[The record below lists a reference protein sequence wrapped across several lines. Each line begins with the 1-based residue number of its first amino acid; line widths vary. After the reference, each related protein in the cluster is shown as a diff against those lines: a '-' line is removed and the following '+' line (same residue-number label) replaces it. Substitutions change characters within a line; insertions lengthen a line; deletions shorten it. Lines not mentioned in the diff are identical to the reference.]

1 MAIELKG
8 KLIKKQDVVSG
19 EGKNGKWENAYSSKR
34 VPNIPKDLEN
44 ALKKNKLAWE
54 NFKIFSNS
62 TKLQYIYWIENAKK
76 DETRQKRIINVV
88 TKAIQN
94 IKPS

>member
-1 MAIELKG
+1 MKPAGIVAIN
-8 KLIKKQDVVSG
+8 IAKQ
-19 EGKNGKWENAYSSKR
+19 NGKWDTAYSSKT
-34 VPNIPKDLEN
+34 VPKIPKDLEN

-54 NFKIFSNS
+54 NYNNFPNS
-62 TKLQYIYWIENAKK
+62 TKLQYIYWIKNAKK

-88 TKAIQN
+88 KKAIQN